1 MNLSRLPS
9 FTYSEKYPDEPPLFE
24 IFSQENLEDNDASDI
39 LKLLAFQAEENLGI
53 VMIFILITAL
63 QEKPNEIVDQI
74 KTRREEET
82 KQKEKEAEGA
92 EKKLLRGLLLQSRI
106 S

>member
-1 MNLSRLPS
+1 M
-9 FTYSEKYPDEPPLFE
+9 
-24 IFSQENLEDNDASDI
+24 
-39 LKLLAFQAEENLGI
+39 

-74 KTRREEET
+74 KTQREEET